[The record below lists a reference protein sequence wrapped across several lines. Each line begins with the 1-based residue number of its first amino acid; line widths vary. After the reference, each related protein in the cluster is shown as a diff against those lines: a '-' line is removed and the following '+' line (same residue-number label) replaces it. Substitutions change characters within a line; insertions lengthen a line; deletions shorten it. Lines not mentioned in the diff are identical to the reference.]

1 MIVVPWIMLAVA
13 RGESTMITHAHTRT
27 VTPGDRNYTRN
38 TLDEDTMD
46 HPPPESRDNS
56 AATNCRAVPL
66 PSDQRLLLRFGE
78 QFRISCS
85 VMVPRFV
92 SVIPCQPFALH
103 AFSESWTRFL
113 SRYEKEK
120 FSKFCKFGL
129 NLDWIGFEGK
139 IFPRQ
144 LLINREELKF
154 VATRLK

>member
-13 RGESTMITHAHTRT
+13 RGKSTMITHAHTRT

-92 SVIPCQPFALH
+92 SVIPCQLFATL
-103 AFSESWTRFL
+103 FL
-113 SRYEKEK
+113 NLGGGSYRVMRKRN
-120 FSKFCKFGL
+120 FPSFV

>member
-13 RGESTMITHAHTRT
+13 RGKSTMITHAHTRT

-92 SVIPCQPFALH
+92 SVIPCQPFATL
-103 AFSESWTRFL
+103 FL
-113 SRYEKEK
+113 NLGGGSYRVMRKRN
-120 FSKFCKFGL
+120 FPSFV

-139 IFPRQ
+139 NFPRQ

>member
-13 RGESTMITHAHTRT
+13 RGKSTMITHAHTRT

-92 SVIPCQPFALH
+92 SVTPCQPFATL
-103 AFSESWTRFL
+103 FL
-113 SRYEKEK
+113 NLGGGSYRVMRKRN
-120 FSKFCKFGL
+120 FPSFV